1 MYNYFSL
8 ILGLKFD
15 STIFVKYF
23 KIIEMKRIITL
34 CILLVANSIV
44 FAQNSGAFIVT
55 TPDTV
60 NIGEIALNELTEQ
73 NGKVEIVV
81 LNKGNAPLI
90 LNIAEGCCGT
100 NIKEWPKAPILPGK
114 SAIIKVEFRIEPRP
128 QVVSRTVTIK
138 SNASNAKVLKV
149 PITGVIIESKAANE
163 ITL

>member
-1 MYNYFSL
+1 MRVVL
-8 ILGLKFD
+8 LL
-15 STIFVKYF
+15 V
-23 KIIEMKRIITL
+23 
-34 CILLVANSIV
+34 LLVAATEV
-44 FAQNSGAFIVT
+44 LDAQNSGAFIVT

-90 LNIAEGCCGT
+90 LNIVEGCCGT
-100 NIKEWPKAPILPGK
+100 NVKEWPKAPILPGK

-149 PITGVIIESKAANE
+149 PITGVIIESKATNE
-163 ITL
+163 IQL

>member
-1 MYNYFSL
+1 M
-8 ILGLKFD
+8 
-15 STIFVKYF
+15 YF
-23 KIIEMKRIITL
+23 KGA
-34 CILLVANSIV
+34 LL
-44 FAQNSGAFIVT
+44 AQNSGAFIVT

-60 NIGEIALNELTEQ
+60 NIGEITLNDLSES
-73 NGKVEIVV
+73 NGKVEISV

-90 LNIAEGCCGT
+90 LNIVEGCCGT

-128 QVVSRTVTIK
+128 QMVSRTVTIK

-149 PITGVIIESKAANE
+149 PIIGAIIEAKAKNE